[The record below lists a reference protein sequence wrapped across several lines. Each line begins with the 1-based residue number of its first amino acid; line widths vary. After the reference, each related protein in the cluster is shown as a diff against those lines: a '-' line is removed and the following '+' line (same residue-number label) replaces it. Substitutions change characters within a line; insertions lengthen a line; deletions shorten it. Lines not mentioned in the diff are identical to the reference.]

1 MAELTAAE
9 LLKFVQPFGDL
20 CGRLKLYESGIHSSH
35 RDSPIFAAVALAP
48 RLNWLCAAALALAG
62 IKLVEIHQM
71 RSHSLQRV
79 GSNLPA
85 DMWVA
90 TRESPPHG

>member
-62 IKLVEIHQM
+62 IKHVEIYQM
-71 RSHSLQRV
+71 RSHSLRRV
-79 GSNLPA
+79 GSNSPA
-85 DMWVA
+85 GLRA
-90 TRESPPHG
+90 AKIGSPPHG